1 MSSKENRQP
10 DGVGT
15 GGVSNSIS
23 SNTSNVV
30 TLADR
35 CNYRPFDDLTV
46 TVALAR
52 LKAGTLD
59 PGVLVALL
67 ANAGV
72 RP

>member
-15 GGVSNSIS
+15 GGASNSIS
-23 SNTSNVV
+23 SNTSNVI

-35 CNYRPFDDLTV
+35 RNYRPFDDLTI

-52 LKAGTLD
+52 LKEGTLD

>member
-1 MSSKENRQP
+1 MPSNGNRQP

-15 GGVSNSIS
+15 GGVTNSIS
-23 SNTSNVV
+23 SSTSNVI

-35 CNYRPFDDLTV
+35 RNYRPFDDLTI

-52 LKAGTLD
+52 LKEGTLD